1 MEKKTENL
9 DKEASEVISDEDLRE
24 YLSFQVGQED
34 FAVDINS
41 VVEIKAWTK
50 PTRLPNVPNYLLG
63 IINVRGVIL
72 PIFDLKGRFGLGKT
86 EVNQKKVIVFIT
98 SKERTLGIL
107 VDGVSDIIKVTR
119 ADMQPAPNVEGEIK
133 DEFINGLVG
142 ANGKMLVLLD
152 TERLFKDDSLRKVEG
167 MKR

>member
-1 MEKKTENL
+1 MENKTENL
-9 DKEASEVISDEDLRE
+9 DKEIGAAISDEDLRE

-41 VVEIKAWTK
+41 VVEIKAWSK
-50 PTRLPNVPNYLLG
+50 PTRLPNVPSYLLG

-98 SKERTLGIL
+98 SKGRTLGVL
-107 VDGVSDIIKVTR
+107 VDGVSDIIKVTE
-119 ADMQPAPNVEGEIK
+119 ADVQPAPNVEGEIK

-152 TERLFKDDSLRKVEG
+152 TEKLFEDENIKKVENIKG
-167 MKR
+167 